1 MPMPLQ
7 LKLPPW
13 RHLLSYRLA
22 GPLAVSLAALVIATT
37 ELGNRAS
44 TTVNADRDASV
55 ESRLTVMRARRS
67 VLQMESAQRGYTLT
81 GRPEYREP
89 FDRTVSQTADLVQSL
104 RKMAEQSPRQRAALT
119 ELVDAVRTKVSEVS
133 ELVRLYDSGERN
145 RAVAL
150 MLTDIGREQMER
162 INDLADQVLLEEEQ
176 AYAGASAQRDR
187 VRLWSRVTL
196 YSLALLS
203 VVVAFAIQ
211 RVVGQRDRERARHLV
226 EISRER
232 TRLEDEVE
240 RRTRDLSDLARHL
253 QTVREDE
260 RSHLARELHDELGGL
275 LTAAKL
281 DVTLMRKRL
290 SGTSPELVERITHLT
305 QSLDAGIAL
314 KRRIIED
321 LRPSSLANL
330 GLQKTL
336 EFLCA
341 DFAKRADIK
350 VEASIAEL
358 DLSDDRELAIYR
370 IVQEA
375 LTNIAKY
382 AKAKSVRVSLR
393 LLDGQALVEV
403 RDDGVGFDPTRM
415 REGAHG
421 LSGMRFRVQ
430 SFGGA
435 WQLQS
440 APGQGTLVQAHI
452 PLQEMPGDEDSPG
465 AGTA

>member
-1 MPMPLQ
+1 
-7 LKLPPW
+7 
-13 RHLLSYRLA
+13 
-22 GPLAVSLAALVIATT
+22 
-37 ELGNRAS
+37 
-44 TTVNADRDASV
+44 
-55 ESRLTVMRARRS
+55 
-67 VLQMESAQRGYTLT
+67 
-81 GRPEYREP
+81 
-89 FDRTVSQTADLVQSL
+89 
-104 RKMAEQSPRQRAALT
+104 
-119 ELVDAVRTKVSEVS
+119 
-133 ELVRLYDSGERN
+133 
-145 RAVAL
+145 
-150 MLTDIGREQMER
+150 MER
-162 INDLADQVLLEEEQ
+162 INDLADQIVLEEEQ

-196 YSLALLS
+196 YSLVLLC
-203 VVVAFAIQ
+203 VVVAFASQ
-211 RVVGQRDRERARHLV
+211 RVAGQRDRERARHLV
-226 EISRER
+226 EIDRER
-232 TRLEDEVE
+232 ARLEDEVA

-281 DVTLMRKRL
+281 DVALMRKRL
-290 SGTSPELVERITHLT
+290 SSSSPELVERITHLT

-336 EFLCA
+336 EAQCA
-341 DFAKRADIK
+341 DFAKRADVK

-375 LTNIAKY
+375 LTNVAKY
-382 AKAKSVRVSLR
+382 AKARSVWVSLG
-393 LLDGQALVEV
+393 LLDGQALVQV

-430 SFGGA
+430 SFGGE

-452 PLQEMPGDEDSPG
+452 PLREVPGDEDSPRAG
-465 AGTA
+465 AA